1 MEKSDPLKLKAIRKE
16 IQEIKDRINLLEAT
30 LDINSW
36 KETRSQ
42 TSDAEQTND
51 KRDLKF
57 TFKSDGQISSSP
69 DDNN

>member
-42 TSDAEQTND
+42 TSDSEQTND
-51 KRDLKF
+51 EPDLKL
-57 TFKSDGQISSSP
+57 TPKSDDSIES
-69 DDNN
+69 

>member
-36 KETRSQ
+36 KETRSH
-42 TSDAEQTND
+42 TSDSEQTD
-51 KRDLKF
+51 DESYLKI
-57 TFKSDGQISSSP
+57 TSRSD
-69 DDNN
+69 D